1 MSDTFFSARISGV
14 KKASRAPRFRVTAA
28 AFTHTGRVRP
38 VNEDCIGL
46 AAWQAQA
53 SMTSPR
59 FFDQP
64 LGSGFVAIVADGMG
78 GHAAGDVASRYAVRR
93 LTERL
98 PEAATEEETAFAVRQ
113 VNAGLYSEMC
123 REPRWAAMGAAVA
136 GLTARPHG
144 ITLVNV
150 GDVRIYRAKRRG
162 LVQLSVDDS
171 YDADWEPG
179 SLLPRSGMLTQSL
192 GGAYVFSDI
201 VPHVCSEPCRPGTTY
216 LLCSDGLY
224 EALSAE
230 EMGALIGPDLVRSAQ
245 ALFDAA
251 MAAESTDNVSIVL
264 VRIKAAA
271 RAGARRGRSAR
282 RRAARPPHPNPRP
295 SRGKGIYR
303 RRRK

>member
-1 MSDTFFSARISGV
+1 M

-59 FFDQP
+59 SFDQP
-64 LGSGFVAIVADGMG
+64 LGRGFVAIVADGMG

-93 LTERL
+93 LAECL
-98 PEAATEEETAFAVRQ
+98 PEAATEEDTAFAVRQ
-113 VNAGLYSEMC
+113 VNAGLYAEMC

-136 GLTARPHG
+136 ALTARPHG

-162 LVQLSVDDS
+162 LVQLSVDDAF
-171 YDADWEPG
+171 DREWESG

-192 GGAYVFSDI
+192 GGVNVFSDI
-201 VPHVCSEPCRPGTTY
+201 VPHVCLEPCRPGATY

-230 EMGALIGPDLVRSAQ
+230 EMGALIGPDLARSAQ

-251 MAAESTDNVSIVL
+251 MAAASTDNVSIIL
-264 VRIKAAA
+264 VRVRAAP
-271 RAGARRGRSAR
+271 RAGARRWRSAR
-282 RRAARPPHPNPRP
+282 RRAARPPRP
-295 SRGKGIYR
+295 GPLPQRGEGIYR

>member
-1 MSDTFFSARISGV
+1 
-14 KKASRAPRFRVTAA
+14 
-28 AFTHTGRVRP
+28 
-38 VNEDCIGL
+38 
-46 AAWQAQA
+46 
-53 SMTSPR
+53 
-59 FFDQP
+59 
-64 LGSGFVAIVADGMG
+64 
-78 GHAAGDVASRYAVRR
+78 
-93 LTERL
+93 
-98 PEAATEEETAFAVRQ
+98 VRQ

-162 LVQLSVDDS
+162 LVHLSVDDS

-179 SLLPRSGMLTQSL
+179 SLLPRSGMVTQSL
-192 GGAYVFSDI
+192 GSVYVFSDI
-201 VPHVCSEPCRPGTTY
+201 VPHVCSEPCRPDTTY

-251 MAAESTDNVSIVL
+251 MAAASSDNVSIILLRV
-264 VRIKAAA
+264 KAAPK
-271 RAGARRGRSAR
+271 AGAKR
-282 RRAARPPHPNPRP
+282 RRSGRVGPDRPYLR
-295 SRGKGIYR
+295 SRK
-303 RRRK
+303 